1 MKTDAL
7 NERSRRAILRLGAVE
22 EGTLRKHVVTA
33 SGRVRDTVYF
43 SVADEEWPRVEAS
56 LPEKLAHRAGRRADT
71 R

>member
-1 MKTDAL
+1 M

-43 SVADEEWPRVEAS
+43 SITDDEWPTVEHRLEGKLEGYAS
-56 LPEKLAHRAGRRADT
+56 
-71 R
+71 